1 MEKVVQPFEIFKTI
15 FLFKFF
21 ELEKTIFEAV
31 KNLNDLNKF
40 EFDIKLNSIAAA
52 RHCSMGPPIS
62 ALVSPVVC
70 DHAPAPGS
78 CQPPHTA

>member
-1 MEKVVQPFEIFKTI
+1 MEKVVQSFEIFKTI

-21 ELEKTIFEAV
+21 EAV
-31 KNLNDLNKF
+31 KNLNDLNQF

-52 RHCSMGPPIS
+52 RHCSRGPPIS
-62 ALVSPVVC
+62 APVSPVVC
-70 DHAPAPGS
+70 DRVPAPGS